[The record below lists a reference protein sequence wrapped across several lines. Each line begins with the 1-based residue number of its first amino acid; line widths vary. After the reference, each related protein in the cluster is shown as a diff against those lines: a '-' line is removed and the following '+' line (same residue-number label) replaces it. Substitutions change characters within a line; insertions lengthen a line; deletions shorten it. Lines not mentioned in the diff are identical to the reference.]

1 LFDTVACASYRRLDA
16 GIGASERHDFAV
28 RISAIRPARYCSP
41 DAAAST
47 ASRPAFRDVRN
58 APLSGRDGLDMHLIW
73 VGGEAKYF

>member
-1 LFDTVACASYRRLDA
+1 LFDTVACASSRRLAA
-16 GIGASERHDFAV
+16 GIGASEPHDFAV
-28 RISAIRPARYCSP
+28 RVSIIRPARYCSP

-73 VGGEAKYF
+73 VSGEAKYF

>member
-1 LFDTVACASYRRLDA
+1 LR
-16 GIGASERHDFAV
+16 
-28 RISAIRPARYCSP
+28 SP

-73 VGGEAKYF
+73 VGGEAKYFLFQGLTPFLKIRSDLPVRQIC

>member
-28 RISAIRPARYCSP
+28 RISAFVRLAIARLTPPRPP
-41 DAAAST
+41 HP
-47 ASRPAFRDVRN
+47 RPAFRDVRN